1 MERRTSTVRTV
12 KSQRHT
18 NSMRPRC
25 YRKGL
30 SKFSLNTIEN
40 FRELTI
46 NWSLPMKMNNK
57 FLMML
62 MLLNLLKSNPLDNA
76 KLMSDSI
83 PEILWIT
90 FNLNVLKT
98 LKKR

>member
-12 KSQRHT
+12 KSQRNT

-57 FLMML
+57 FLMTL
-62 MLLNLLKSNPLDNA
+62 ILPNLFKSNPLDNA
-76 KLMSDSI
+76 KLMSDFI

-90 FNLNVLKT
+90 FNLNVLKI